1 MPDQGLQVCT
11 ELVTAFTGALGFGV
25 LFNIKRDK
33 LLPAAFGGFLGWAVY
48 LALGRVLPEDA
59 IRYLLAAMIVT
70 VYAEVMAR
78 RKKTP
83 ATIFV
88 VPGIVPMVPGG
99 SLYYT
104 MRYLVEGNQEA
115 FRHQS
120 VYTLLLA
127 GAIAGG
133 ILCAMTLWRI
143 IARLTR
149 AEFMQKK

>member
-1 MPDQGLQVCT
+1 MPKVLI
-11 ELVTAFTGALGFGV
+11 ELLTAFAGALGFSV
-25 LFNIKRDK
+25 LFNIKKDK
-33 LLPAAFGGFLGWAVY
+33 LFLAAFGGFLGWAVY
-48 LALGRVLPEDA
+48 LLCSLFVKQEA
-59 IRYLLAAMIVT
+59 IRYLIASMIVT
-70 VYAEVMAR
+70 VYAETMAR
-78 RKKTP
+78 RKRTP

-104 MRYLVEGNQEA
+104 MRYMVEGNQEA

-120 VYTLLLA
+120 IHTLLLA

-133 ILCAMTLWRI
+133 ILCAMTIWRI
-143 IARLTR
+143 IARLTK